1 MFELERTRLPN
12 EGGVAVEHYRTED
25 PMKGFGATRKLMYKA
40 SELVYAA
47 AVFTSAVL
55 GVATGSDVESGW
67 LKNRPIVVRV
77 VEFLQEY
84 AIPIYIATCAL
95 VILSYF
101 YRRRGD
107 PWIWEKLKFILDE
120 YQGKAF
126 TKDPDDATDHH
137 RVTLFQHKK
146 NCLFVRHWSSN
157 SILKPW
163 GTKSPFSDYLIPVL
177 RSGHLSQKSSAVFYT
192 SDSSDDCESV
202 AAKAWTSN
210 QMVVKEDLPA
220 INSGTPKSR
229 DIITYAKATYS
240 TREMVEKY
248 IKACRPMPRSIAAIP
263 IMVSG
268 TIWGV
273 IVLDSRLPNG
283 VTADSVLNY
292 DLTVALVG
300 QLLEKAR

>member
-1 MFELERTRLPN
+1 
-12 EGGVAVEHYRTED
+12 
-25 PMKGFGATRKLMYKA
+25 MKGFGATRKLFYQA
-40 SELVYAA
+40 SELVYATA
-47 AVFTSAVL
+47 AFASAVL
-55 GVATGSDVESGW
+55 GVATGADVESGW

-77 VEFLQEY
+77 VESLQEY
-84 AIPIYIATCAL
+84 AIPTYIVICTA

-107 PWIWEKLKFILDE
+107 PWIWEKIKFILDE

-126 TKDPDDATDHH
+126 TKDPDDPTDHH

-146 NCLFVRHWSSN
+146 NCLLVRHWSSN

-163 GTKSPFSDYLIPVL
+163 GNKSPFSDYLIPVL
-177 RSGHLSQKSSAVFYT
+177 RSGHLSQKSSAVFFT
-192 SDSSDDCESV
+192 SDNSDDCESV

-210 QMVVKEDLPA
+210 QVVIKEDLPA
-220 INSGTPKSR
+220 INSGTPKAR
-229 DIITYAKATYS
+229 DITTYAKATYS
-240 TREMVEKY
+240 TKEMVEKY
-248 IKACRPMPRSIAAIP
+248 IRTRRPMPRSIAAIP
-263 IMVSG
+263 VMVSG
-268 TIWGV
+268 SIWGV